1 MTTLIPKFDLK
12 NGGSTPAGAI
22 NRPINLKLAEQ
33 VSVKDFGAVGDGTT
47 DDTTAIQAAL
57 NASTNV
63 YIPAGNYKIIS
74 TLTVQSLGY
83 TNQMVVV
90 KGAGFGNTTLS
101 WAGSTS
107 GYVIT
112 NTVRSF
118 LKIEDIAFVNTVAIG
133 NTIAIQST
141 GGFQDSTFRS
151 CLFNGFQAGIQMG
164 NLTGSDSF
172 FTNIETNVFYNCYF
186 GVWMGATT
194 TGTNPCNSNWI
205 NKNSMTN
212 CTYGIYCYQGGV
224 TNDFSYNDFE
234 GTGNGIYLLGY
245 DNTLINNHFELT
257 GQTIN
262 ILNGSFY
269 NYVVN
274 PSHAGGTGTAI
285 IDNGVGTTIFNT
297 RQNATNIPFPN
308 LTFTPVLS
316 GWTNVGTPTIS
327 TKYVKIG
334 NVIYY
339 TITITPA
346 TSISCTLL
354 TSSITGLPYTP
365 SDNFTC
371 AVVNGSTGA
380 NYGNGLVN
388 SVSGGSIYPP
398 TTGVITTPLVVSGWY
413 SF

>member
-12 NGGSTPAGAI
+12 NGGATPAEAI
-22 NRPINLKLAEQ
+22 NRPINLKLAEM

-63 YIPAGNYKIIS
+63 YIPAGNYKITS
-74 TLTVQSLGY
+74 TLIMQSLGA
-83 TNQMVVV
+83 TNQMVVI
-90 KGAGFGNTTLS
+90 KGAGFGSTTLS
-101 WAGSTS
+101 WAGSTT

-118 LKIEDIAFVNTVAIG
+118 FKIEDITFANTVASG
-133 NTIAIQST
+133 STIAIQST
-141 GGFQDSTFRS
+141 GGFQDSTIRN
-151 CLFNGFQAGIQMG
+151 CLFSGFQAGIQMG
-164 NLTGSDSF
+164 NIAGSDSF
-172 FTNIETNVFYNCYF
+172 FTNIECNVFFNCYF
-186 GVWMGATT
+186 GVWMGATP
-194 TGTNPCNSNWI
+194 TGLLPCNSNWI
-205 NKNSMTN
+205 NKNSFN
-212 CTYGIYCYQGGV
+212 SCTYGIYCYQGGN

-245 DNTLINNHFELT
+245 DNTIINNHFELT
-257 GQTIN
+257 GTNIN
-262 ILNGSFY
+262 ILSGSYY
-269 NYVVN
+269 NFVID
-274 PSHAGGTGTAI
+274 PAHAGSTGTAI
-285 IDNGVGTTIFNT
+285 IDNGVGTTVFNT

-327 TKYVKIG
+327 AKYVKVG
-334 NVIYY
+334 NLIYY
-339 TITITPA
+339 TITIGPA

-354 TSSITGLPYTP
+354 TSTITGLPYTP
-365 SDNFTC
+365 SSNFTC
-371 AVVNGSTGA
+371 DNVNGATAAS
-380 NYGNGLVN
+380 YGIGLVN
-388 SVSGGSIYPP
+388 AASGGTIYPP